1 MPYMSQVPSVFSF
14 QRTDFWPGWQ
24 PLHARKSALEVI
36 LPSLLS
42 NPPSSFSS
50 TESLSPL
57 LCETGFMDQVSP
69 QEPKESPAA
78 GPAPEGY

>member
-1 MPYMSQVPSVFSF
+1 MPNVSQVPTIFSIKII
-14 QRTDFWPGWQ
+14 DFWPGWH
-24 PLHARKSALEVI
+24 PLNSRNSALEVI